1 MKKTILALVFASGLT
16 TLTAQTEEKDQS
28 TQNNFNKWSIEV
40 SGGFNK
46 PLKPFT
52 NGYYTS
58 IISPYVI
65 DLGARYMFNNK
76 FGLKADFGY
85 NNFTNKESSKDFSTD
100 YYRVDFQGILNLGRI
115 MNFENFTQSF
125 GLLAHAGTGLSKA
138 SFDNTTKKDV
148 MINFISGITAQI
160 KLSNRISL
168 TGDFSA
174 IINTKQDFALDGSG
188 PAPFANGSTV
198 KSGLLLNGTVGLSFS
213 LGKYQKHA
221 DWYVQSIVDTD
232 EFAALTKKVNDI
244 ESTMQDADKDGV
256 PDYLDQEPN
265 TITGVMVNTKGQSID
280 VNRNNIPDEL
290 ESYLQKT
297 YGDNSETTVI
307 ARNNE
312 SIKRLINSGYICAY
326 FDYNSTTASNDSTD
340 GINFILTYLRNNP
353 SASVDIVGH
362 ADELGKTAYNDK
374 LASTRANAIKDIL
387 VKSKIDASRVSIIS
401 AGEDTSVDKT
411 SDGARKLVRKVTFT
425 VK

>member
-16 TLTAQTEEKDQS
+16 TMTAQTETEQNTK
-28 TQNNFNKWSIEV
+28 NNFNRWTIEV
-40 SGGFNK
+40 AGGVNK
-46 PLKPFT
+46 PVKPMTTKYFT
-52 NGYYTS
+52 S
-58 IISPYVI
+58 APSPFVV

-85 NNFTNKESSKDFSTD
+85 NKFTSKSTSKDFDTD
-100 YYRVDFQGILNLGRI
+100 YYRFNIQGVANLGRM
-115 MNFENFTQSF
+115 MNFENFTQTF
-125 GLLAHAGTGLSKA
+125 GLLAHAGFGAAQA
-138 SFDNTTKKDV
+138 SFDSAAGNDITLNA
-148 MINFISGITAQI
+148 IAGITAQI
-160 KLSNRISL
+160 RLSNRITL
-168 TGDFSA
+168 TGDFST
-174 IINTKQDFALDGSG
+174 IISVKQDVAFDGYSG
-188 PAPFANGSTV
+188 NGSNIS
-198 KSGLLLNGTVGLSFS
+198 SGQLLNGTIGLSFS
-213 LGKYQKHA
+213 LGKYSKHA

-232 EFAALTKKVNDI
+232 EFAALTKKVTDI

-280 VNRNNIPDEL
+280 VNKNNIPDEL

-297 YGDNSETTVI
+297 YGDNTESTVI

-312 SIKRLINSGYICAY
+312 TIKRLINSGYICAY
-326 FDYNSTTASNDSTD
+326 FDYNSTTPSDDSTD

-362 ADELGKTAYNDK
+362 ADELGKTTYNDK
-374 LASTRANAIKDIL
+374 LSATRANTIKDIL
-387 VKSKIDASRVSIIS
+387 VKSNIDASRVNVTA
-401 AGEDTSVDKT
+401 AGEDTSVDKA

>member
-16 TLTAQTEEKDQS
+16 TLTAQTEETEQTTK
-28 TQNNFNKWSIEV
+28 NNFNRWSIEV
-40 SGGFNK
+40 AGGVNK
-46 PLKPFT
+46 PVKPMT

-58 IISPYVI
+58 GVSPFVV

-76 FGLKADFGY
+76 FGLKADLGY
-85 NNFTNKESSKDFSTD
+85 NQLTSKNSSKDFETA
-100 YYRVDFQGILNLGRI
+100 YYRVAVQGVANLSRI
-115 MNFENFTQSF
+115 MNFEDFTQTF
-125 GLLAHAGTGLSKA
+125 GLLAHAGFGVA
-138 SFDNTTKKDV
+138 QANFDNASKNDL
-148 MINFISGITAQI
+148 MGNFISGVTAQI
-160 KLSNRISL
+160 KLSNRIAL

-174 IINTKQDFALDGSG
+174 IINAKQNYAFDGYS
-188 PAPFANGSTV
+188 ANGS
-198 KSGLLLNGTVGLSFS
+198 SISAGILLNGTIGLTFS
-213 LGKYQKHA
+213 LGKHEKHA
-221 DWYVQSIVDTD
+221 DWYVKPIVDVN
-232 EFAALTKKVNDI
+232 EFTALNKKVNDI

-280 VNRNNIPDEL
+280 VNNNSIPDEL

-297 YGDNSETTVI
+297 YGDNSESTVI

-326 FDYNSTTASNDSTD
+326 FDYNSTTPSDDSTD

-362 ADELGKTAYNDK
+362 ADELGRTAYNDK
-374 LASTRANAIKDIL
+374 LSTTRANIIKDIL
-387 VKSKIDASRVSIIS
+387 VKSNIDASRVNIIS
-401 AGEDTSVDKT
+401 GGEDTSVDKT

-425 VK
+425 IK

>member
-16 TLTAQTEEKDQS
+16 TMTAQTEDTEQS
-28 TQNNFNKWSIEV
+28 KENNFNRWSIEV

-46 PLKPFT
+46 PLKPLT
-52 NGYYTS
+52 SGYYTS
-58 IISPYVI
+58 IITPYVI

-85 NNFTNKESSKDFSTD
+85 NNFKNDGSSKDFNTN
-100 YYRVDFQGILNLGRI
+100 YYRFDVQGVANLGRI
-115 MNFENFTQSF
+115 MSFEDFTQSF
-125 GLLAHAGTGLSKA
+125 GLLAHIGTGLSQA

-160 KLSNRISL
+160 KLSNKISL

-174 IINTKQDFALDGSG
+174 IINTKQDFNFDGSS
-188 PAPFANGSTV
+188 PNTTPV
-198 KSGLLLNGTVGLSFS
+198 KSGLLLNGTIGLSYS

-221 DWYVQSIVDTD
+221 DWYVKPVVDVD
-232 EFAALTKKVNDI
+232 EFAALNKKVADI

-280 VNRNNIPDEL
+280 VNRNSIPDEL

-307 ARNNE
+307 AKNNE

-340 GINFILTYLRNNP
+340 GINFVLTYLRNNP
-353 SASVDIVGH
+353 SATVDIVGH

-374 LASTRANAIKDIL
+374 LSTARANAIKDIL
-387 VKSKIDASRVSIIS
+387 VKSKIDASRVNVIS